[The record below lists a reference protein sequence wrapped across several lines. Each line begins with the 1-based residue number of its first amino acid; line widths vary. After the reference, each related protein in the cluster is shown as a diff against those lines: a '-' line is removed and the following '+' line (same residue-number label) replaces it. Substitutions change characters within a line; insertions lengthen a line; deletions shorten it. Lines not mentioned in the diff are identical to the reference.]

1 MSVCPT
7 TVQVVSSLQLLCHG
21 HLSIS
26 LYFQCHMRNVFWFSQ
41 LINTSQSAVQLLRI
55 GGRCKTESLRPCT
68 YQALKAE
75 INRPDMPSAEQRRRF
90 DLIGTGDAA
99 CEEMQQV
106 WERMMVV
113 PWGEPARVPLLQLE
127 EVIQVCT
134 AQRCLGQP
142 VPLAAAGVLD
152 LFITHIKRIICVLE
166 TSGANLGDAA
176 AVRAARLRLLHA
188 VTCQS
193 LAGKQLNCA
202 TVTEVMAPN
211 SSAW

>member
-26 LYFQCHMRNVFWFSQ
+26 LYYQCHMRNVFWFSQ

-90 DLIGTGDAA
+90 DLIGMGDAA

-134 AQRCLGQP
+134 AQRCLGQS

-152 LFITHIKRIICVLE
+152 LFITHIKRRICVLE
-166 TSGANLGDAA
+166 TSGAHLPILAMQQLSEQRGLDSCTPCRARVWQVAA
-176 AVRAARLRLLHA
+176 KLRY
-188 VTCQS
+188 CD
-193 LAGKQLNCA
+193 
-202 TVTEVMAPN
+202 
-211 SSAW
+211 SSNGP